1 MIVLIGGEKGGTG
14 KTTLATNLAQM
25 RAARGR
31 DVLLVDTDK
40 QESASSWA
48 SLRAEEGIEPT
59 ITAVQKLGKNITR
72 DLLDLAKRYDDLV
85 IDAGGRDS
93 FELRAALVATEQI
106 FIPVQASQID
116 VWTLGNMAELVE
128 QAQVLNPRLRAFVV
142 LNRASPNPSVS
153 EAKEAEGLLDDFPAL
168 TFCGVTL
175 RDRIAFRKA
184 SSAGQGVEELHPKD
198 PKDPKAID
206 EITQLYEIVFN
217 EK

>member
-14 KTTLATNLAQM
+14 KTTIATNLAQM

-40 QESASSWA
+40 QESASAWA
-48 SLRAEEGIEPT
+48 GLRAEEGIEPT

-93 FELRAALVATEQI
+93 FELRAALVAAEQI
-106 FIPVQASQID
+106 FIPVQASQFD

-128 QAQVLNPRLRAFVV
+128 QHIGSDLQYIRINGTIVGGLIGLVLFVISH
-142 LNRASPNPSVS
+142 ASIIW
-153 EAKEAEGLLDDFPAL
+153 GLVA
-168 TFCGVTL
+168 
-175 RDRIAFRKA
+175 R
-184 SSAGQGVEELHPKD
+184 S
-198 PKDPKAID
+198 
-206 EITQLYEIVFN
+206 
-217 EK
+217 

>member
-25 RAARGR
+25 RAARGH

-48 SLRAEEGIEPT
+48 SLRAEEGIDPT

-106 FIPVQASQID
+106 FIPVQASQFD

-153 EAKEAEGLLDDFPAL
+153 EAKEAESLLDDFPAL

-184 SSAGQGVEELHPKD
+184 SSAGQGVGFIPTKVPKVPQGTLH
-198 PKDPKAID
+198 
-206 EITQLYEIVFN
+206 
-217 EK
+217 

>member
-25 RAARGR
+25 RAARGH

-48 SLRAEEGIEPT
+48 SLRAEEGINPT

-106 FIPVQASQID
+106 FIPVQASQFD

-153 EAKEAEGLLDDFPAL
+153 EAKEAESLLDDFPAL

-198 PKDPKAID
+198 PKAID
-206 EITQLYEIVFN
+206 EITRLYEIVFN